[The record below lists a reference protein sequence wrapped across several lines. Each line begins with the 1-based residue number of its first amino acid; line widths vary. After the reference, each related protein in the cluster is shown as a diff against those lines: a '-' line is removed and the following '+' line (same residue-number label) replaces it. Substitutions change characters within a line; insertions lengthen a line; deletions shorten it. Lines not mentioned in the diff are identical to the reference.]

1 MVMIPEIKR
10 IYRFSDFTLDANE
23 HRLLQRN
30 REIYLPPR
38 TFETLLYLVNRHGHL
53 VTKIELLET
62 LWADS
67 FVTEN
72 ALTRCIK
79 EVREALADDF
89 HQPRYIRT
97 VHRVGYK
104 FIADVEEITPQSHD
118 GEKEPDPGEVAAMM
132 PSANKTP
139 GDNAKVPERLTA
151 LAEPV
156 HHQARARSS
165 RRPLALT
172 RLLASIVGVSLLGL
186 GLMAYYSRTRHV
198 TPPPQIT
205 SIAVLPF
212 KPLAAAEARDESLEL
227 GMADT
232 LITTLGNLSQITV
245 RPISAV
251 RKYTALDQDALKAG
265 REQRVDA
272 VLEGS
277 IQKLHD
283 RIRVTV
289 RLVRVRDGVQLW
301 ADKFDQKSMDIFLIQ
316 DSISERVAE
325 TLAVRLTGQQKE
337 LLNKRYTSDTEA
349 YQLYLRGRYLLNKST
364 EQDLRKSTAYFEQAL
379 AKDPNYALADTGLA
393 DSYIQLANYGL
404 IQMKDSYPKAKAA
417 LNRALE
423 KDEKLGEAHASLGF
437 VLMNYYWNWTEAE
450 REFKK
455 AVEMNPNYAMAHNW
469 YSQHL
474 AFTGNSQEAL
484 REAKIAQEID
494 PISPWNN
501 SAFVSFLAR
510 QYDEAIL
517 AAQKTLELEPNFA
530 VSHMIIG
537 LSYVQKKMYEE
548 GISELQKASANPDS
562 RALLGYA
569 YAVAGKKT
577 EARKVITALEQSATE
592 KYVSPFPIAVAY
604 TGLGEKDR
612 AFAALE
618 KAYEERS
625 WGMGM
630 LRVNPV
636 FDPIRS
642 DPRFVA
648 LLRRVN
654 LPPEY

>member
-1 MVMIPEIKR
+1 MLPEIKR
-10 IYRFSDFTLDANE
+10 IYRFSDFTLDASE
-23 HRLLQRN
+23 HRLLQGS
-30 REIYLPPR
+30 REVYLPPR

-53 VTKIELLET
+53 VKKNELLDT

-79 EVREALADDF
+79 EVREALADDA

-97 VHRVGYK
+97 IHRVGYK
-104 FIADVEEITPQSHD
+104 FIADVEEITPRSHD
-118 GEKEPDPGEVAAMM
+118 DEKGFAANEVVAIKPLANETPGENDNVA
-132 PSANKTP
+132 
-139 GDNAKVPERLTA
+139 ERVVA

-156 HHQARARSS
+156 HDQATEKSSS
-165 RRPLALT
+165 RLSTLT
-172 RLLASIVGVSLLGL
+172 VLLPSIVAVSLVGL
-186 GLMAYYSRTRHV
+186 GLLAYYSRTRRV
-198 TPPPQIT
+198 TPAPQPT

-212 KPLAAAEARDESLEL
+212 KPLAAEARDESLEL
-227 GMADT
+227 GMADA
-232 LITTLGNLSQITV
+232 LITTLGNIDQITV

-251 RKYTALDQDALKAG
+251 RKYTSLDQDALTAG

-277 IQKLHD
+277 IQKLPDH
-283 RIRVTV
+283 IRVTV
-289 RLVRVRDGVQLW
+289 RLLRVRDGAQLW
-301 ADKFDQKSMDIFLIQ
+301 ADKFDQKSTDIFLIQ
-316 DSISERVAE
+316 DSISEKVAG
-325 TLAVRLTGQQKE
+325 TVAVKLTGEQRE
-337 LLNKRYTSDTEA
+337 LLNKHYTSNTEA
-349 YQLYLRGRYLLNKST
+349 YQLYLRGRYFLNKST
-364 EQDLRKSTAYFEQAL
+364 EGDFRKSTAYFEQAIE
-379 AKDPNYALADTGLA
+379 KDPNYALAYAGLA
-393 DSYIQLANYGL
+393 DSYAQLGSYGL
-404 IQMKDSYPKAKAA
+404 IQMKESYPKARAA
-417 LNRALE
+417 LTRALE

-437 VLMNYYWNWTEAE
+437 VLMNYYWDWTGAE
-450 REFKK
+450 KEFKR
-455 AVEMNPNYAMAHNW
+455 AIEINPNYAMAHNW

-484 REAKIAQEID
+484 REAKRAQEID

-501 SAFVSFLAR
+501 SAFVLFLAR
-510 QYDEAIL
+510 QYDDAIL
-517 AAQKTLELEPNFA
+517 ASQKTLELDPNFA
-530 VSHMIIG
+530 VAHMIIG

-569 YAVAGKKT
+569 YAVAGKKAEGRKILT
-577 EARKVITALEQSATE
+577 ELEQLARE

-604 TGLGEKDR
+604 TGLGGKDR

-642 DPRFVA
+642 DPRFAA

-654 LPPEY
+654 LPPEN

>member
-1 MVMIPEIKR
+1 
-10 IYRFSDFTLDANE
+10 
-23 HRLLQRN
+23 
-30 REIYLPPR
+30 
-38 TFETLLYLVNRHGHL
+38 
-53 VTKIELLET
+53 
-62 LWADS
+62 
-67 FVTEN
+67 
-72 ALTRCIK
+72 
-79 EVREALADDF
+79 
-89 HQPRYIRT
+89 
-97 VHRVGYK
+97 VGYK

-118 GEKEPDPGEVAAMM
+118 EEKGFAATEVVAIKPLANETPGEKANAPQRV
-132 PSANKTP
+132 SAP
-139 GDNAKVPERLTA
+139 
-151 LAEPV
+151 AEPV
-156 HHQARARSS
+156 PDQARAKRSS
-165 RRPLALT
+165 LLSALT
-172 RLLASIVGVSLLGL
+172 VLLASIVAVSLVGFGL
-186 GLMAYYSRTRHV
+186 LAYYSRTRRV
-198 TPPPQIT
+198 TPAPQIT

-212 KPLAAAEARDESLEL
+212 KPLAAVARDESLEL

-232 LITTLGNLSQITV
+232 LITALGNIRQITV

-251 RKYTALDQDALKAG
+251 RQYTALDQDALKAG

-277 IQKLHD
+277 IQNLGD
-283 RIRVTV
+283 RLRVTV
-289 RLVRVRDGVQLW
+289 RLLRVRDGVQLW
-301 ADKFDQKSMDIFLIQ
+301 ADKFDQNSTDIFLIQ

-325 TLAVRLTGQQKE
+325 TLAVKLTGQQKE
-337 LLNKRYTSDTEA
+337 LLNKHYTSDTEA
-349 YQLYLRGRYLLNKST
+349 YQLYLRGRYFLNKST
-364 EQDLRKSTAYFEQAL
+364 EEDLRKSTAYFEQAL
-379 AKDPNYALADTGLA
+379 QKDPNYALAYTGLA
-393 DSYIQLANYGL
+393 DSYVQLGNYGL

-417 LNRALE
+417 LTQSLE

-437 VLMNYYWNWTEAE
+437 VLMNYYWDWTEAE
-450 REFKK
+450 REFKR
-455 AVEMNPNYAMAHNW
+455 AVEINPNYAMAHNW

-484 REAKIAQEID
+484 REAKRAQEID

-510 QYDEAIL
+510 QYDDAIL
-517 AAQKTLELEPNFA
+517 ASQKTLELDPNFA
-530 VSHMIIG
+530 VAHMIIG
-537 LSYVQKKMYEE
+537 LSYVQKKRYEE

-569 YAVAGKKT
+569 YAMAGKRT
-577 EARKVITALEQSATE
+577 EGRKILIELEQSATK
-592 KYVSPFPIAVAY
+592 KYVSPFPLAVAY

-642 DPRFVA
+642 DPRFAA

-654 LPPEY
+654 LPPEN

>member
-1 MVMIPEIKR
+1 MLPEIKR
-10 IYRFSDFTLDANE
+10 IYRFSDFTLDASE
-23 HRLLQRN
+23 HRLLQGN

-53 VTKIELLET
+53 VRKNELLET

-97 VHRVGYK
+97 VPRLGYK
-104 FIADVEEITPQSHD
+104 FIADVEEITPKSHD
-118 GEKEPDPGEVAAMM
+118 EEKGPAATEVAIKPLISESPGE
-132 PSANKTP
+132 
-139 GDNAKVPERLTA
+139 NAKVDERMVA
-151 LAEPV
+151 PPKAV
-156 HHQARARSS
+156 HKQAKAKRSS
-165 RRPLALT
+165 HLAT
-172 RLLASIVGVSLLGL
+172 STVLLAAIIAVSLLGL
-186 GLMAYYSRTRHV
+186 GLLAYYSRTRQV
-198 TPPPQIT
+198 TPASQIT

-212 KPLAAAEARDESLEL
+212 KPLAAGARDESLEL

-232 LITTLGNLSQITV
+232 LITTLGTMTQITV

-251 RKYTALDQDALKAG
+251 RQYTDLDQDALKAG

-277 IQKLHD
+277 IQKLGD
-283 RIRVTV
+283 QIRVTV
-289 RLVRVRDGVQLW
+289 RLLSVRDGVQLW
-301 ADKFDQKSMDIFLIQ
+301 AEKFDQKSTDIFLIQ

-325 TLAVRLTGQQKE
+325 TLAAKLTGQQKE
-337 LLNKRYTSDTEA
+337 SLNKRYTSDTEA
-349 YQLYLRGRYLLNKST
+349 YQLYLRGRYFLNKST
-364 EQDLRKSTAYFEQAL
+364 EEDLKKSAAYFEQAL
-379 AKDPNYALADTGLA
+379 QKDPDYALAYTGLA
-393 DSYIQLANYGL
+393 DSYVQLGNYGL
-404 IQMKDSYPKAKAA
+404 IQMKDSYPKAKTA

-437 VLMNYYWNWTEAE
+437 VLMNYYWAWTEAE
-450 REFKK
+450 KEFKR

-469 YSQHL
+469 YAQHL
-474 AFTGNSQEAL
+474 AFTGKSQEAL
-484 REAKIAQEID
+484 REAKRAQEID

-510 QYDEAIL
+510 QYDDAIL
-517 AAQKTLELEPNFA
+517 AAQKTLELDPNFA
-530 VSHMIIG
+530 VAHMIIG

-548 GISELQKASANPDS
+548 GISELQKSSANPDS

-569 YAVAGKKT
+569 YAMAGKKT
-577 EARKVITALEQSATE
+577 EGRKIVIELEQSATK

-604 TGLGEKDR
+604 TGLGENDR

-618 KAYEERS
+618 KAYEEKS

-642 DPRFVA
+642 DPRFAA

-654 LPPEY
+654 LTPEN

>member
-1 MVMIPEIKR
+1 MLTEIKR
-10 IYRFSDFTLDANE
+10 TYKFSDFTLDASE
-23 HRLLQRN
+23 HRLLQGN

-38 TFETLLYLVNRHGHL
+38 TFDTLLYLVNRHGHL
-53 VTKIELLET
+53 VTKNELLET

-104 FIADVEEITPQSHD
+104 FIADVEEITPQSD
-118 GEKEPDPGEVAAMM
+118 DDKKELAATEVIPNESPGQIGEVA
-132 PSANKTP
+132 
-139 GDNAKVPERLTA
+139 ERGA
-151 LAEPV
+151 APADP
-156 HHQARARSS
+156 ARDQEREKSRSRLS
-165 RRPLALT
+165 ALT
-172 RLLASIVGVSLLGL
+172 VLVASIVAVSLVGFGL
-186 GLMAYYSRTRHV
+186 LAYYSRTSQV
-198 TPPPQIT
+198 TPAPQIT
-205 SIAVLPF
+205 TIAVLPF
-212 KPLAAAEARDESLEL
+212 KPLAAEARDESLEL
-227 GMADT
+227 GMAET
-232 LITTLGNLSQITV
+232 LITALGKISQITV

-251 RKYTALDQDALKAG
+251 RQYTALDQDALKAG

-277 IQKLHD
+277 IQKLGD
-283 RIRVTV
+283 RLRVTV
-289 RLVRVRDGVQLW
+289 RLLRVRDGVQLW
-301 ADKFDQKSMDIFLIQ
+301 ADKFDQNSTDIFLIQ

-349 YQLYLRGRYLLNKST
+349 YQLYLRGRYFLNKST
-364 EQDLRKSTAYFEQAL
+364 EEDLRKSTAYFEQAL
-379 AKDPNYALADTGLA
+379 QQDPNYALAYTGLA
-393 DSYIQLANYGL
+393 DSYVQLANYGL

-417 LNRALE
+417 LNLALE

-437 VLMNYYWNWTEAE
+437 VQMNYYWDWTEAE
-450 REFKK
+450 KEFRK

-484 REAKIAQEID
+484 REAKRAQEID
-494 PISPWNN
+494 PISPWN

-510 QYDEAIL
+510 QYDDAIL
-517 AAQKTLELEPNFA
+517 ASQKTLELDPNFA
-530 VSHMIIG
+530 IAHMIIG
-537 LSYVQKKMYEE
+537 LSYVQEKRYEE
-548 GISELQKASANPDS
+548 GISELRKASANPDS

-569 YAVAGKKT
+569 YAVAGKRT
-577 EARKVITALEQSATE
+577 EGRKIVDELEQSATE
-592 KYVSPFPIAVAY
+592 KYVSSFPLAVAY
-604 TGLGEKDR
+604 TGLGDKDR

-625 WGMGM
+625 WGMGT

-642 DPRFVA
+642 DPRFAA

-654 LPPEY
+654 LPPEN

>member
-1 MVMIPEIKR
+1 MLTEIKR
-10 IYRFSDFTLDANE
+10 TYKFSDFTLDASE
-23 HRLLQRN
+23 HRLLQGN

-38 TFETLLYLVNRHGHL
+38 TFDTLLYLVNRHGHL
-53 VTKIELLET
+53 VTKNELLET

-104 FIADVEEITPQSHD
+104 FIADVEEITPQSQD
-118 GEKEPDPGEVAAMM
+118 DEKGLGVTNESPGQIGEVA
-132 PSANKTP
+132 
-139 GDNAKVPERLTA
+139 ERVA
-151 LAEPV
+151 APAEP
-156 HHQARARSS
+156 ARDKAREKSSS
-165 RRPLALT
+165 RLSVLT
-172 RLLASIVGVSLLGL
+172 VIVGSIIALSLVGFGL
-186 GLMAYYSRTRHV
+186 LAYYSRTSQV
-198 TPPPQIT
+198 SPTPQTT

-212 KPLAAAEARDESLEL
+212 KPLATEARDESLEL
-227 GMADT
+227 GMAET
-232 LITTLGNLSQITV
+232 LITALGNIRQITV

-251 RKYTALDQDALKAG
+251 RQYTALDQDALKAG

-277 IQKLHD
+277 IQKLGD
-283 RIRVTV
+283 RLRVTV
-289 RLVRVRDGVQLW
+289 RLLRVQDGVQLW
-301 ADKFDQKSMDIFLIQ
+301 ADKFDQNSTDIFLIQ

-349 YQLYLRGRYLLNKST
+349 YQLYLRGRYFLNKST
-364 EQDLRKSTAYFEQAL
+364 EEDLRKSMSYFEQAIQ
-379 AKDPNYALADTGLA
+379 KDPNYALAYTGLA
-393 DSYIQLANYGL
+393 DSYIQLGNYGL
-404 IQMKDSYPKAKAA
+404 VQMRDSYPKAKIA
-417 LNRALE
+417 LNQALE

-437 VLMNYYWNWTEAE
+437 VQMNYYWDWTEAE
-450 REFKK
+450 KEFRK

-469 YSQHL
+469 YSQHQ

-484 REAKIAQEID
+484 SEAKRAQEID
-494 PISPWNN
+494 PISPWN
-501 SAFVSFLAR
+501 SAFVLFLAR
-510 QYDEAIL
+510 QYDDAIL
-517 AAQKTLELEPNFA
+517 ASKKTLELDPNFA
-530 VSHMIIG
+530 IAHMIIG
-537 LSYVQKKMYEE
+537 LSYVQKRRYEE

-569 YAVAGKKT
+569 YAVAGKRNEGQKIVS
-577 EARKVITALEQSATE
+577 ELEQSATE
-592 KYVSPFPIAVAY
+592 KYVSSFPLAVAY

-612 AFAALE
+612 AFEALE

-625 WGMGM
+625 WGMGT

-654 LPPEY
+654 LPTAN

>member
-1 MVMIPEIKR
+1 MVMLPEIKR
-10 IYRFSDFTLDANE
+10 IYRFSDFTLDASE
-23 HRLLQRN
+23 HCLLHGN

-53 VTKIELLET
+53 VTKNELLET

-89 HQPRYIRT
+89 HQPHYIRT

-104 FIADVEEITPQSHD
+104 FIADVEEITPKSD
-118 GEKEPDPGEVAAMM
+118 DDEKGSTSTEVAAIK
-132 PSANKTP
+132 PLANETP
-139 GDNAKVPERLTA
+139 GDNAKVGERVVA

-156 HHQARARSS
+156 HDQARATSS
-165 RRPLALT
+165 PRPLALT
-172 RLLASIVGVSLLGL
+172 VLLASVIAVSLF
-186 GLMAYYSRTRHV
+186 GLMLLVYYSRTRQV
-198 TPPPQIT
+198 KPAPQIT

-212 KPLAAAEARDESLEL
+212 KPLGAEARDESLEL

-251 RKYTALDQDALKAG
+251 RQYTALDQDALKAG

-277 IQKLHD
+277 IQKLGD
-283 RIRVTV
+283 RLRVTV
-289 RLVRVRDGVQLW
+289 RLLRVQDGVQLW
-301 ADKFDQKSMDIFLIQ
+301 ADKFDQKSTDIFLIQ

-325 TLAVRLTGQQKE
+325 TLAVKLTGQQKE

-349 YQLYLRGRYLLNKST
+349 YQLYVRGRYFLNKST
-364 EQDLRKSTAYFEQAL
+364 EEDLRKSTAYFEQAL
-379 AKDPNYALADTGLA
+379 QKDPNYALAYTGLA
-393 DSYIQLANYGL
+393 DSYVQLANSGL
-404 IQMKDSYPKAKAA
+404 IQMKDAYPKARTVLAK
-417 LNRALE
+417 ALE

-437 VLMNYYWNWTEAE
+437 VLMNYYWDWTEAE
-450 REFKK
+450 KEFKRS
-455 AVEMNPNYAMAHNW
+455 VEMNPNYAMAHNW

-474 AFTGNSQEAL
+474 AFTGKWQEAL
-484 REAKIAQEID
+484 REAKRAQEID

-501 SAFVSFLAR
+501 SAFISFLGR
-510 QYDEAIL
+510 RYDDAIL
-517 AAQKTLELEPNFA
+517 AAQKTLELDPNFA
-530 VSHMIIG
+530 VAHMIIG
-537 LSYVQKKMYEE
+537 LSYVQKKRYEE

-562 RALLGYA
+562 RALLAYA
-569 YAVAGKKT
+569 YAVAGKRT
-577 EARKVITALEQSATE
+577 EGRKILVELEESATQ

-642 DPRFVA
+642 DPRFAA

-654 LPPEY
+654 LPLEN

>member
-1 MVMIPEIKR
+1 MLPEIKR
-10 IYRFSDFTLDANE
+10 IYRFSNFTLDASE
-23 HRLLQRN
+23 HRLLQGN

-38 TFETLLYLVNRHGHL
+38 TFETLLYLVDRHGHL
-53 VTKIELLET
+53 VRKNELLET

-118 GEKEPDPGEVAAMM
+118 DEKGLAATEVVPNESPGQIAEVA
-132 PSANKTP
+132 
-139 GDNAKVPERLTA
+139 ERVA
-151 LAEPV
+151 APAEPARD
-156 HHQARARSS
+156 QAREKSSS
-165 RRPLALT
+165 RLSALT
-172 RLLASIVGVSLLGL
+172 VLLASIVAVSLVGFGL
-186 GLMAYYSRTRHV
+186 LAYYSRTSQV
-198 TPPPQIT
+198 TPAPQIT

-212 KPLAAAEARDESLEL
+212 KPLAAVARDESLEL

-232 LITTLGNLSQITV
+232 LITGLGNISQITV

-251 RKYTALDQDALKAG
+251 RQYTALDQDALKAG

-277 IQKLHD
+277 IQKLGD
-283 RIRVTV
+283 RLRVTV
-289 RLVRVRDGVQLW
+289 RLLRVRDGVQLW
-301 ADKFDQKSMDIFLIQ
+301 ADKFEQNSTDIFLIQ

-325 TLAVRLTGQQKE
+325 TLAVKLTGQQKE
-337 LLNKRYTSDTEA
+337 LLNKHYTSDTEA
-349 YQLYLRGRYLLNKST
+349 YQLYLRGRYFLNKST
-364 EQDLRKSTAYFEQAL
+364 EEDIRKSTVYFEQAL
-379 AKDPNYALADTGLA
+379 QKDPNYALAYTGLA
-393 DSYIQLANYGL
+393 DSYVQLGNYSL

-417 LNRALE
+417 LTQALE

-437 VLMNYYWNWTEAE
+437 VLMNYYWDWTEAE
-450 REFKK
+450 KEFKK

-469 YSQHL
+469 YSQYL

-484 REAKIAQEID
+484 REAKRAQEID
-494 PISPWNN
+494 PISPWN

-510 QYDEAIL
+510 QYDDAIL
-517 AAQKTLELEPNFA
+517 ASQKTLELDPNFA
-530 VSHMIIG
+530 IAHMIIG
-537 LSYVQKKMYEE
+537 LSYVQKKRYEE

-569 YAVAGKKT
+569 YAVAGKRT
-577 EARKVITALEQSATE
+577 EGRKIVIELEQSATE
-592 KYVSPFPIAVAY
+592 KYVSPFPLAVAY
-604 TGLGEKDR
+604 TGLGDKDR

-625 WGMGM
+625 WGMGT

-642 DPRFVA
+642 DPRFAA

-654 LPPEY
+654 LPPEN

>member
-1 MVMIPEIKR
+1 MLTEIKR
-10 IYRFSDFTLDANE
+10 TYKFSDFTLDASE
-23 HRLLQRN
+23 HRLLQGN

-38 TFETLLYLVNRHGHL
+38 TFDTLLYLVNRHGHL
-53 VTKIELLET
+53 VTKNELLET

-97 VHRVGYK
+97 IHRVGYK
-104 FIADVEEITPQSHD
+104 FIADVEEISPPSHD
-118 GEKEPDPGEVAAMM
+118 DEKGLVATEVVPNESPGQNVEVA
-132 PSANKTP
+132 
-139 GDNAKVPERLTA
+139 ERVA
-151 LAEPV
+151 APAEPARD
-156 HHQARARSS
+156 QAREKRSS
-165 RRPLALT
+165 RPPSLT
-172 RLLASIVGVSLLGL
+172 VIVGSIAALSLVGFGL
-186 GLMAYYSRTRHV
+186 LAYYSRPSQV
-198 TPPPQIT
+198 MPAPQIT

-212 KPLAAAEARDESLEL
+212 KPLAAGARDESLEL
-227 GMADT
+227 GMAET
-232 LITTLGNLSQITV
+232 LITALGNISQMTV

-251 RKYTALDQDALKAG
+251 RQYTALDQDALKAG

-277 IQKLHD
+277 IQKLGN
-283 RIRVTV
+283 RLRVTV
-289 RLVRVRDGVQLW
+289 RLLRVRDGVQLW
-301 ADKFDQKSMDIFLIQ
+301 ADKFDQNSTDIFLIQ

-325 TLAVRLTGQQKE
+325 TLAVKLTGQQKE

-349 YQLYLRGRYLLNKST
+349 YQLYLRGRYFLNKST
-364 EQDLRKSTAYFEQAL
+364 EEDLKKSTAYFEQAIQ
-379 AKDPNYALADTGLA
+379 KDPNYALAYTGLA
-393 DSYIQLANYGL
+393 DSYVQLGNYGL
-404 IQMKDSYPKAKAA
+404 VQMKDSYPKARTA
-417 LNRALE
+417 LNQALE

-437 VLMNYYWNWTEAE
+437 VQMNYYWDWTEAE
-450 REFKK
+450 KEFRK
-455 AVEMNPNYAMAHNW
+455 AVEMNPKYAMAHNW
-469 YSQHL
+469 YSQHQ

-484 REAKIAQEID
+484 SEAKRAQEID
-494 PISPWNN
+494 PISPWN
-501 SAFVSFLAR
+501 SAFVLFLAR
-510 QYDEAIL
+510 QYDDAIL
-517 AAQKTLELEPNFA
+517 ASKKTLELDPNFA
-530 VSHMIIG
+530 IAHMIIG
-537 LSYVQKKMYEE
+537 LSYVQKQRYEE

-569 YAVAGKKT
+569 YAVAGKRT
-577 EARKVITALEQSATE
+577 EGQKIVSELEQSAAE
-592 KYVSPFPIAVAY
+592 KYVSSFPLAVAY
-604 TGLGEKDR
+604 TGLGDKDR
-612 AFAALE
+612 AFEALE

-625 WGMGM
+625 WGMGT

-654 LPPEY
+654 LPPEN

>member
-1 MVMIPEIKR
+1 MLPEIKR
-10 IYRFSDFTLDANE
+10 IYRFSDFTLDPSE
-23 HRLLQRN
+23 HRLLKGS

-53 VTKIELLET
+53 VKKNELLET

-97 VHRVGYK
+97 FPRVGYK
-104 FIADVEEITPQSHD
+104 FIANVEEITPQSHD
-118 GEKEPDPGEVAAMM
+118 GEKALASTDLVAPKPLANETRDVDATAAEREVAVGE
-132 PSANKTP
+132 S
-139 GDNAKVPERLTA
+139 
-151 LAEPV
+151 V
-156 HHQARARSS
+156 HHWARRKSSS
-165 RRPLALT
+165 RLSTLT
-172 RLLASIVGVSLLGL
+172 VVLASIVAFSLIGL
-186 GLMAYYSRTRHV
+186 GLLAYSSRRTQV
-198 TPPPQIT
+198 APAPQIT

-212 KPLAAAEARDESLEL
+212 KPLAAQARDESLEL

-232 LITTLGNLSQITV
+232 LITTLGNISEITV
-245 RPISAV
+245 RPTSAV
-251 RKYTALDQDALKAG
+251 RQYTALDQDAVKAG

-277 IQKLHD
+277 IQKLGD
-283 RIRVTV
+283 RLRVTV
-289 RLVRVRDGVQLW
+289 RLLRVQDGVQLW
-301 ADKFDQKSMDIFLIQ
+301 ADKFDQKSTDIFLIQ

-325 TLAVRLTGQQKE
+325 TLAVKLTGQQKD
-337 LLNKRYTSDTEA
+337 LLNKRYTSDAEA
-349 YQLYLRGRYLLNKST
+349 YQLYVRGRYFLNKST
-364 EQDLRKSTAYFEQAL
+364 EEDLRKSTSYFEQAL
-379 AKDPNYALADTGLA
+379 QKDPNYALAYTGLA
-393 DSYIQLANYGL
+393 DSYVQLANFGL
-404 IQMKDSYPKAKAA
+404 IQTKDSYPKARTA
-417 LNRALE
+417 LAQALE
-423 KDEKLGEAHASLGF
+423 KDEELGEAHASLGF
-437 VLMNYYWNWTEAE
+437 VLMNYYWDWTEAE
-450 REFKK
+450 KEFKR

-469 YSQHL
+469 YAQHL
-474 AFTGNSQEAL
+474 AFTGKWQEAL
-484 REAKIAQEID
+484 REAKRAQEID

-501 SAFVSFLAR
+501 SAFISFLGR
-510 QYDEAIL
+510 QYDDAIL
-517 AAQKTLELEPNFA
+517 ASQKTLELDPNFA
-530 VSHMIIG
+530 VAHMIIG
-537 LSYVQKKMYEE
+537 LSYVQKKMYEQ

-569 YAVAGKKT
+569 YAVAGKRT
-577 EARKVITALEQSATE
+577 EGRKILIELEHSATE

-604 TGLGEKDR
+604 TGMGEKDR

-642 DPRFVA
+642 DPRFASLV
-648 LLRRVN
+648 RRVN
-654 LPPEY
+654 LPPEN